1 MTRSGAWTIVAAAI
15 VAVCSSPRSPRRSPS
30 LTVRGTEL
38 VLTIG
43 DGRVLRS
50 AQLVG
55 ATLAIGALTVRLDAV
70 DRDPRSRDEV
80 LRHRFVVLGRDREP
94 TELCERDTA
103 GDRWAMPLLDERAQ
117 VQLVCS
123 SGAIGKCVRWGYRPW
138 QARPGE
144 PAMRPLH
151 EACVR
156 MVRADYGGTGATAT
170 RDGTRIAFCDRSG
183 VHRCPERARLEAAW
197 SPSGATCV
205 AAPRIAELTTLDQL
219 AERYPR
225 LIGHLG
231 PDACTMASATDDER
245 TLLFS
250 LFP

>member
-1 MTRSGAWTIVAAAI
+1 MTRPGAWACVAAAM
-15 VAVCSSPRSPRRSPS
+15 AAACSSPRPPRGGPS
-30 LTVRGTEL
+30 LTVHGTEL
-38 VLTIG
+38 VLTTG

-70 DRDPRSRDEV
+70 DRDPRARDEV
-80 LRHRFVVLGRDREP
+80 LRHRFVVLDGDREP
-94 TELCERDTA
+94 TELCEPDPD
-103 GDRWAMPLLDERAQ
+103 GDRWAMPLLDDRGQ
-117 VQLVCS
+117 MQLVCS

-138 QARPGE
+138 QAQPGE

-151 EACVR
+151 EACIR
-156 MVRADYGGTGATAT
+156 MVRADYGGNGATAT

-205 AAPRIAELTTLDQL
+205 ATPRIAELATLDQL

-231 PDACTMASATDDER
+231 REACTMVTAADDRR

>member
-1 MTRSGAWTIVAAAI
+1 MTRLRAWPMVAAA
-15 VAVCSSPRSPRRSPS
+15 VAAACSSPPTRGSPS
-30 LTVRGTEL
+30 LTVHGTEL
-38 VLTIG
+38 VLTTG

-55 ATLAIGALTVRLDAV
+55 ATLAIGALAVRLDAV
-70 DRDPRSRDEV
+70 DRDPRARDEV
-80 LRHRFVVLGRDREP
+80 LRHRFVVLEREREP
-94 TELCERDTA
+94 SELCEPDPD
-103 GDRWAMPLLDERAQ
+103 GDRWAMPLLDDRGQ

-123 SGAIGKCVRWGYRPW
+123 SGAIAKCVRWGYRPW

-205 AAPRIAELTTLDQL
+205 AAPRIADLATLDQL

-231 PDACTMASATDDER
+231 REACTMASAADDGH